1 MIETKTVFILGAGA
15 SKPYGFPTGIELKN
29 KIKNIDIK
37 DATRIAL
44 LEGTSSSYDE
54 IWHHIF
60 HKYKSSTVEKFI
72 REIRN
77 SGKYSVDAFLEH
89 QEEEYIP
96 LGKAL
101 IARELIA
108 CESLVSLNAA
118 EEKGEDWYQFIYNS
132 MNAAFEDF
140 SKNKLSVLTFNY
152 DRSFEHSLL
161 TRIQSDYGKT
171 IDEAVSALSNIE
183 IIHLHGNLGNLPAFD
198 QNNSRDYTDQ
208 VTTDAIK
215 VCTENIKIVHEKI
228 YEDDLQF
235 KRAVELLSEAYNVWF
250 LGFGYDE
257 TNMRR
262 LQLPDS
268 LKNAN
273 VVLGST
279 YGLRKG
285 QKKKMHS
292 FFKGKYPIEN
302 LHDSDLDNLSYL
314 LEYADFIT

>member
-1 MIETKTVFILGAGA
+1 MITNPTVFILGAGA
-15 SKPYGFPTGIELKN
+15 SRPYGFPTGAELKDR
-29 KIKNIDIK
+29 IKNIDLQEAI
-37 DATRIAL
+37 RQAL
-44 LEGTSSSYDE
+44 LPTKNSN
-54 IWHHIF
+54 H
-60 HKYKSSTVEKFI
+60 STVWKYILNKYGNTIVEQFF
-72 REIRN
+72 N
-77 SGKYSVDAFLEH
+77 DFAQSGRYSIDAYLEH
-89 QEEEYIP
+89 RPKYIP

-101 IARELIA
+101 ISMQLIARE
-108 CESLVSLNAA
+108 NDQFMRAA
-118 EEKGEDWYQFIYNS
+118 EEKGEDWYQYIYNR
-132 MNAAFEDF
+132 MNATFDDL
-140 SKNKLSVLTFNY
+140 SKNNLSVITFNY
-152 DRSFEHSLL
+152 DRSFEHYLL

-171 IDEAVSALSNIE
+171 IEEAASVLGNME
-183 IIHLHGNLGNLPAFD
+183 IIHVHGNLGNLPAFE
-198 QNNSRDYTDQ
+198 QNNSREYTHQ
-208 VTTDAIK
+208 VTPEGIK
-215 VCTENIKIVHEKI
+215 VCVENIKIVYEKI

-273 VVLGST
+273 VILGST

-292 FFKGKYPIEN
+292 LFKGKYPIEN
-302 LHDSDLDNLSYL
+302 LYDSDLDNLSYL